1 LGGDVVRSIVY
12 FGFVPSNRNGF
23 KENGKFSKKPNQ
35 DNFRG
40 VKMAENSIT
49 KSFKFRIF
57 PSKTQSQK
65 LEQTLFL
72 CRDLYN
78 AALSERKQAYQLNRI
93 SLNYYDQANQLSEIK
108 STNPE
113 YKDVHSQVCQDV
125 LKRLDKAFQSF
136 FRRVKQGVKAGFPR
150 FKGKNFFDSFC
161 HTQSGF
167 SLSGNKITLSKIGT
181 VKIKLSREIVGK
193 VKQCRIKKEIDK
205 WFVIF
210 TVETVI
216 EPLPKTGK
224 EIGIDV
230 GIENFCNL
238 SDGTQIDNWKYY
250 EQSQKK
256 LRISQRSVSR
266 KKKGS
271 NSRRKAVLKLR
282 KIHQKI
288 KNQRADFQH
297 KLSTHL
303 VKEFDLIAIEKL
315 NILGLSK
322 GILSKQIHDVSWSSF
337 FEMIRYKAENAGR
350 ELKEVNPNYTS
361 QTCLCGN
368 REKKTLSQRWHNC
381 LKCGL
386 SIHRDILSAQIIL
399 KLGEGHSLESLKW
412 AVAPC
417 FDSESPFITVS
428 V

>member
-1 LGGDVVRSIVY
+1 
-12 FGFVPSNRNGF
+12 
-23 KENGKFSKKPNQ
+23 
-35 DNFRG
+35 
-40 VKMAENSIT
+40 MAENSIT

-78 AALSERKQAYQLNRI
+78 AALAERKQAYQLNRI

-125 LKRLDKAFQSF
+125 LKRLDKSFQSF

-167 SLSGNKITLSKIGT
+167 SLSGNKLTLSKIGT

-216 EPLPKTGK
+216 ERLPKTGK

-250 EQSQKK
+250 EQSNKK

-266 KKKGS
+266 KRQGS

-381 LKCGL
+381 VQCGL
-386 SIHRDILSAQIIL
+386 SIHRDILSAKIIL
-399 KLGEGHSLESLKW
+399 LLGQSGKDIKW

-417 FDSESPFITVS
+417 LSLESPPANRFGLGGECQFTS
-428 V
+428 F

>member
-1 LGGDVVRSIVY
+1 MANQIV
-12 FGFVPSNRNGF
+12 
-23 KENGKFSKKPNQ
+23 
-35 DNFRG
+35 
-40 VKMAENSIT
+40 T
-49 KSFKFRIF
+49 KNFKFRIYAN
-57 PSKTQSQK
+57 KTVSQK

-78 AALSERKQAYQLNRI
+78 CALRERIDAYTINKI

-125 LKRLDKAFQSF
+125 LKRLEKSFQGF
-136 FRRVKQGVKAGFPR
+136 FRLIKQGVKAGFPR
-150 FKGKNFFDSFC
+150 FKSANRFDSFC
-161 HTQSGF
+161 FPQSGF
-167 SLSGNKITLSKIGT
+167 SLIGNRLTLSKIGK
-181 VKIKLSREIVGK
+181 VKIKFSREMNGK
-193 VKQCRIKKEIDK
+193 VKQCRIKQECGK
-205 WFVIF
+205 WFVMF
-210 TVETVI
+210 TVETSAQ
-216 EPLPKTGK
+216 PLEKTGK
-224 EIGIDV
+224 HIGVDV
-230 GIENFCNL
+230 GIENFANL
-238 SDGTQIDNWKYY
+238 SDGTQVDNWKYY

-256 LRISQRSVSR
+256 LRLCQRSVSR

-271 NSRRKAVLKLR
+271 GCRRKAVLNLR

-322 GILSKQIHDVSWSSF
+322 SILSKQVHDASGSSF
-337 FEMIRYKAENAGR
+337 FGMIRYKAECADK
-350 ELKEVNPNYTS
+350 ELKEVSPNYTS
-361 QTCLCGN
+361 QTCLCGH
-368 REKKTLSQRWHNC
+368 REKKTLAVRWHNC

-386 SIHRDILSAQIIL
+386 SIHRDILSAKIIL
-399 KLGEGHSLESLKW
+399 KLAEGHSLESLKW

-417 FDSESPFITVS
+417 FDSESPSITAS